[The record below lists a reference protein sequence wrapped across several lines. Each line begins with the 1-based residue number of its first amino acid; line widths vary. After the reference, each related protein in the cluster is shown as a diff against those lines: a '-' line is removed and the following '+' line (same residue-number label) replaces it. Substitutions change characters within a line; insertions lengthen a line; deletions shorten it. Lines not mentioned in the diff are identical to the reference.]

1 MMSLVSSHRFLSFP
15 VFMKT
20 GTLSSIALWWGTSKP
35 SGNVS
40 MQHSIKSMCVRRPG
54 WDPISLRQE
63 SQSAVEIYPFNKK
76 LLCAR
81 Y

>member
-1 MMSLVSSHRFLSFP
+1 MV
-15 VFMKT
+15 V
-20 GTLSSIALWWGTSKP
+20 GEDSKP

-40 MQHSIKSMCVRRPG
+40 TQHRMRSMGVRRPG

-63 SQSAVEIYPFNKK
+63 SQSAVEMYPFNKN

-81 Y
+81 H